1 MIRLGTKEPTPT
13 QGTYIHVHVPHIH
26 PSLREMAPASYTFGR
41 WSCVLCY
48 HNYCSVGT
56 HWLWSPVGNS
66 PTTVTC
72 WTLQPPRPHDH
83 RIFCLSREFLAPTQT
98 HTLVYSCI
106 RQSLR
111 LKRSPPSLGFHPLTC
126 HSTIHVAA
134 DQATKIHIL
143 WMKRDE
149 KQFNEVIVNV
159 HLPVHTLVDRANSSV
174 CNPNWVISLSQDR
187 GMNKKIANRDDVMQR
202 RWEQV
207 HTECEDKYPI
217 TNQQQ
222 HDTTRQHHSI
232 VHKTRWNINAR
243 HSWWNALK

>member
-1 MIRLGTKEPTPT
+1 MIKLGTKQPTPT

-159 HLPVHTLVDRANSSV
+159 HLPVTLVDRANSSV
-174 CNPNWVISLSQDR
+174 HNPNWGSFSQPR
-187 GMNKKIANRDDVMQR
+187 QRD
-202 RWEQV
+202 
-207 HTECEDKYPI
+207 K
-217 TNQQQ
+217 
-222 HDTTRQHHSI
+222 
-232 VHKTRWNINAR
+232 
-243 HSWWNALK
+243 